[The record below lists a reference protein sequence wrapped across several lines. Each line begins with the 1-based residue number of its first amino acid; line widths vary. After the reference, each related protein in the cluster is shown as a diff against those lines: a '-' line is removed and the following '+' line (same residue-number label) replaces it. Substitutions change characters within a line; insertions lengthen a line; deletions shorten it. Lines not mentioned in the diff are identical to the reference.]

1 MSASETSSAVA
12 YLISSTNRSL
22 HARKSASRSP
32 PPERTASSI
41 SLIQCAALAFGLRA
55 TPAAPLGLLTALAWW
70 TALGPLD
77 SLARAAIASL
87 LAVACAKAEALWPL
101 WMACALGLEVIVEA
115 TSSKPNIRGLLARA
129 LVSGSLLAARRAPLW
144 SLWLPLA
151 LAIARVEGGALWFWA
166 TQERIHA
173 AWLLGWVLVPFSN
186 PALRVAAVI
195 LGTHDLVT
203 FATHLAFAL
212 LPTPWPVTRAPPA
225 PWSWL
230 LLVWWADQFFSA
242 SGLASA

>member
-1 MSASETSSAVA
+1 M
-12 YLISSTNRSL
+12 
-22 HARKSASRSP
+22 
-32 PPERTASSI
+32 
-41 SLIQCAALAFGLRA
+41 IQCVALAFALRA

-70 TALGPLD
+70 TALGPLG

-87 LAVACAKAEALWPL
+87 LALACAKADALWPL

-166 TQERIHA
+166 TQERIHP
-173 AWLLGWVLVPFSN
+173 AWLLGWAAVPFSD
-186 PALRVAAVI
+186 PALRVAAVV
-195 LGTHDLVT
+195 LGTGDLT
-203 FATHLAFAL
+203 AFATHLAFAQ
-212 LPTPWPVTRAPPA
+212 LPTPWPAARSPLP

-230 LLVWWADQFFSA
+230 LLVWWADQFFAS
-242 SGLASA
+242 SGLASL